1 MLQDFSR
8 LVHRRNRHE
17 IGRNQER
24 KNGGII
30 RRAEQ
35 GSNETNWLDWSSETI
50 PAHGIEGTVGH
61 AGEMVSLG
69 CFLALLLMEG
79 LEDISDSLHPVFS
92 EDGVIARYLPV
103 FIGKADRI
111 TERVYLILTLEN
123 LCLHLGIILLPTCT
137 GRSVVIG
144 IGITV
149 DIDAFQLAQDDPT
162 QHLLQFLIL
171 VGKSYVWPNLS
182 T

>member
-8 LVHRRNRHE
+8 LIHRRNRHE

-24 KNGGII
+24 KNRGIV

-35 GSNETNWLDWSSETI
+35 GSNETNWLDRSSETI
-50 PAHGIEGTVGH
+50 PAHGIEGTIGH
-61 AGEMVSLG
+61 AGKVVSLG

-92 EDGVIARYLPV
+92 EDGVIACYLPV
-103 FIGKADRI
+103 LVSEADRI
-111 TERVYLILTLEN
+111 TERVYLILALEN
-123 LCLHLGIILLPTCT
+123 LCLHLGIILLPTCS
-137 GRSVVIG
+137 GRSVIIG

-149 DIDAFQLAQDDPT
+149 DIDALQLAQDDTT

-171 VGKSYVWPNLS
+171 VGKGYIWPNLS